1 MFIFDITP
9 AGAYLD
15 ALQAANASERR
26 EAARRSSVTPR
37 PQKSSLLLSVAE
49 TVRRAFA
56 QAVKTTAD
64 LRSIANFRSRRV

>member
-1 MFIFDITP
+1 MLIFDITP
-9 AGAYLD
+9 AGTYVKAT
-15 ALQAANASERR
+15 QAASESDRR

-49 TVRRAFA
+49 TVRRAVA

-64 LRSIANFRSRRV
+64 LRSIADFRSRRV